1 MKKKS
6 NRVTIT
12 QVAEKSKVTIGTV
25 SHVINGTAPIS
36 PEVTARVQKVI
47 EELNYIPNMTARSL
61 RSKKSKQV
69 GFLVPNLNNSFYPR
83 ILSTFINHA
92 FEHEFIVQIFG
103 YEYSVEKE
111 LQVMNNLSSNS
122 VDIVI
127 IINGMG
133 DEAGINR
140 LLDMHKKVILADRFS
155 DMKGVNCIFF
165 DNNQAILEAVALMKS
180 KGYRKIGFISEPL
193 TFTNIQER
201 FAGFQAALSA
211 CGYAFAED
219 DVFICGGFQ
228 LDALVNGYHYM
239 SNILEKRDKKHLP
252 DAFIATSDLLAIGTI
267 RALREHGYQVPGD
280 FGIISFDNIE
290 ISSFVNPRL
299 TTIEQNQTDMGTEL
313 FHLVQAISENKN
325 VVIINNEVGYGVVP
339 IDKNERLFRELNGRF
354 NIRIAQSSDEVY
366 RVVSGICTRIK

>member
-267 RALREHGYQVPGD
+267 RALGEHGYQVPGD

-325 VVIINNEVGYGVVP
+325 VSDKIILP
-339 IDKNERLFRELNGRF
+339 QKLI
-354 NIRIAQSSDEVY
+354 IRDS
-366 RVVSGICTRIK
+366 C